1 MSVRHATLGFMADVG
16 VEPHDQRIVLYG
28 VTYEQYVQVAD
39 VFAERHIRFTY
50 ADGALEIMT
59 PGADHGYAKGTIGR
73 LVQLYALIRG
83 IRIYAY
89 GDLTM
94 RNALT
99 EVGLM
104 PDECYCVG
112 ADKDV
117 GVDKDLGI
125 SKEVPDVAI
134 EVVVSHRMKKL
145 SIYQRLGVAEV
156 WVLRHGMLQIHRL
169 VDGSYTLTESS
180 QFFPDLDFREL
191 EEYIAMP
198 DQDAAVRA
206 YWKTL
211 GG

>member
-1 MSVRHATLGFMADVG
+1 MADVI

-59 PGADHGYAKGTIGR
+59 PGPHHEVSKKLIAR
-73 LVQLYALIRG
+73 LLELYALVRG

-99 EVGLM
+99 EVGLE

-112 ADKDV
+112 GDKDV
-117 GVDKDLGI
+117 GIDKKD
-125 SKEVPDVAI
+125 VPDLAI
-134 EVVVSHRMKKL
+134 EVVVSHRLNKL
-145 SIYQRLGVAEV
+145 PIYARLGVAEV
-156 WVLRHGMLQIHRL
+156 WVWAYRRERFEIHRL
-169 VDGSYTLTESS
+169 VGGAYQLVDTS
-180 QFFPDLDFREL
+180 QFFPQLDLRQL
-191 EEYIAMP
+191 EDYIAMP

-206 YWKTL
+206 YWARL
-211 GG
+211 SG